1 MKTLPTDFIEL
12 TRDQG
17 DALWWACD
25 AWFDHCSLLINDP
38 VTVVDRALL
47 AASNAAGNALR
58 SSLQTAGVDR
68 TIERFPIADAG
79 AIRRII
85 SGVMSMDSGFLAL
98 EWDEER
104 WPSREKWSQVRQQVQ
119 RSLKLLEE
127 ILDTLDDLHGEET

>member
-68 TIERFPIADAG
+68 TIERFPVADAG

-104 WPSREKWSQVRQQVQ
+104 WPSREKWTQVRQQVQ

>member
-38 VTVVDRALL
+38 GTVVDRSLL

-68 TIERFPIADAG
+68 TIERFPVADTA

-85 SGVMSMDSGFLAL
+85 AGVMSMDSGFLAL

-104 WPSREKWSQVRQQVQ
+104 WPSRDNWTQVRQQVQ

-127 ILDTLDDLHGEET
+127 IIDTLDDLHGEDT